1 MDSVLYFQ
9 RKNSGIHQL
18 EITTVL
24 VTSHAL
30 LHAGPLLSAPP
41 ILSPAGTLSLF
52 PIIKSLY
59 FLHQFSSYLL
69 FLPFTVVI
77 CFASL
82 IPPMSDTTRSF
93 SFPTDLFQ
101 LT

>member
-18 EITTVL
+18 EITAVH

-30 LHAGPLLSAPP
+30 LYASTLMISPVP
-41 ILSPAGTLSLF
+41 SPAVTPSLF
-52 PIIKSLY
+52 PKYKSLY
-59 FLHQFSSYLL
+59 SLHLFSSYL
-69 FLPFTVVI
+69 FILPFTVVI

-82 IPPMSDTTRSF
+82 IPLMSDTTRSF
-93 SFPTDLFQ
+93 SFLSDLFH

>member
-18 EITTVL
+18 EITAVL
-24 VTSHAL
+24 MTSRAL
-30 LHAGPLLSAPP
+30 LHAGPLLIPP
-41 ILSPAGTLSLF
+41 PPTTISLF

-93 SFPTDLFQ
+93 SFPTDLFH